1 MPDTTQ
7 LSGTTHVLATPATQ
21 RDVDRYTIISSDCHA
36 GADMYAYRNYLE
48 SRYHDEFDAW
58 ARSYDNPFSDLS
70 GPDADRNYNHDRRL
84 QELEADGIVAEVLY
98 PNTIPP
104 FFPSSSLIATPP
116 TQADFEHRWAGLRA
130 HNRWL
135 ADFCGLAPTRR
146 AGIAQILLND
156 VDAALREI
164 RWAKAAGLR
173 GGIMLPGVPP
183 DADLAPLF
191 SDVYDPIW
199 AVCDELDVPINHHG
213 GNASP
218 MGLSVG
224 GVSGAVFLIEQ
235 GWYSHRAL
243 WQLIFS
249 GVFERHPQLK
259 FVLTEQGGCSWLP
272 GVLDFLD
279 FYYQRFTESKETVE
293 GRFGGPAAAS
303 LSLTP
308 REYWRRN
315 CYLGASFMR
324 RIESPLRDQIGVE
337 QIMWGADY
345 PHSETTYPYTREALR
360 WTFADVPAEEMRLML
375 GANAA
380 RVYGFD
386 LDALAPIGA
395 RVGPTVDEVA
405 QPLAEPPEDSVSLGF
420 TQETFLRPW

>member
-1 MPDTTQ
+1 MSEIAQ
-7 LSGTTHVLATPATQ
+7 VLEKEASD
-21 RDVDRYTIISSDCHA
+21 RGLNRYTIISSDCHA
-36 GADMYAYRNYLE
+36 GADMYSYRDYLE
-48 SRYHDEFDAW
+48 RRYLDDFDAW
-58 ARSYDNPFSDLS
+58 ARSYQNPFSDLI
-70 GPDADRNYNHDRRL
+70 GTDRDRNFNHDRRL
-84 QELEADGIVAEVLY
+84 NELEADGIVAEVLF

-104 FFPSSSLIATPP
+104 FFPSSSLSAGPP
-116 TQADFEHRWAGLRA
+116 SRADFEHRWAGLRA

-135 ADFCGLAPTRR
+135 AGFCAMAPTRR

-156 VDAALREI
+156 VDAAVEEI
-164 RWAKAAGLR
+164 RWAKSAGLR

-183 DADLAPLF
+183 DADLPPLF
-191 SDVYDPIW
+191 SDSYEPIW
-199 AVCDELDVPINHHG
+199 RVCSELDVPINHHG

-249 GVFERHPQLK
+249 GVFERHSNLK
-259 FVLTEQGGCSWLP
+259 FILTEQGGCSWLP

-279 FYYQRFTESKETVE
+279 FYYDRFTESKETVE
-293 GRFGGPAAAS
+293 ARFGGPAAAV

-324 RIESPLRDQIGVE
+324 RIESPLRYQIGVE

-360 WTFADVPAEEMRLML
+360 WTFAGVPAGEMRMML
-375 GANAA
+375 GVTAA

-386 LDALAPIGA
+386 LDVLAPIAA
-395 RVGPTVDEVA
+395 RVGPTVDEVSV
-405 QPLAEPPEDSVSLGF
+405 PLTAPPDDSLSLGF
-420 TQETFLRPW
+420 TQERFLRPW

>member
-1 MPDTTQ
+1 MSKTAQALQSPAVERQ
-7 LSGTTHVLATPATQ
+7 LGP
-21 RDVDRYTIISSDCHA
+21 YTIISSDCHA
-36 GADMYAYRNYLE
+36 GADLYAYRDYLE
-48 SRYHDEFDAW
+48 SRYHDDFDAW
-58 ARSYDNPFSDLS
+58 ARSYENPFSDLT
-70 GPDADRNYNHDRRL
+70 GRDRDRNFNHDRRL
-84 QELEADGIVAEVLY
+84 AELEADGIVAEVLY

-116 TQADFEHRWAGLRA
+116 SKADFEHRWAGLRA

-135 ADFCGLAPTRR
+135 AEFCARAPGRR

-156 VDAALREI
+156 VDAAVKEI
-164 RWAKAAGLR
+164 RVAHAAGLK

-183 DADLAPLF
+183 DSELPPLF
-191 SDVYDPIW
+191 SEVYEPIW
-199 AVCDELDVPINHHG
+199 RECDELGVPINHHG

-224 GVSGAVFLIEQ
+224 GVSGAIFLIEQ

-243 WQLIFS
+243 WQLIYS
-249 GVFERHPQLK
+249 GVFERHPNLK
-259 FVLTEQGGCSWLP
+259 FILTEQGGCSWLP
-272 GVLDFLD
+272 RVLEFLD
-279 FYYQRFTESKETVE
+279 FYFYRFTEPKETVE
-293 GRFGGPAAAS
+293 ARFGGPAAAS

-308 REYWRRN
+308 SEYWKRN

-360 WTFADVPAEEMRLML
+360 WTFADVPEGDLRMML

-386 LDALAPIGA
+386 LDLLAPIAA
-395 RVGPTVDEVA
+395 RVGPTVEELSV
-405 QPLAEPPEDSVSLGF
+405 PLNEPPEDSVSLGF